1 MIDSDNDLTNMVVLN
16 NLFKSG
22 HYRLDEL
29 HSVRDWID
37 LDGLFSYEGRG
48 FIETII
54 SNKQIQQIVE
64 SKKTIIGINHYGAIL
79 AALIGYKYGK
89 PFAYVFDSEKTVDA
103 VEREINYIEKDGI
116 ILIIDVIV
124 FGNSLCKVLDA
135 MNEKGIIDENNG
147 VDVVILFERIYKKSG
162 KYKDRYNLSKI
173 YSSRFIHKVY
183 VINDSFD
190 IELCKKNRQECIFR
204 KGIGENIC
212 DFERK
217 V

>member
-1 MIDSDNDLTNMVVLN
+1 MVVRN

-29 HSVRDWID
+29 HSIRDWID
-37 LDGLFSYEGRG
+37 LDGLFNYEKRG
-48 FIETII
+48 FIETLI
-54 SNKQIQQIVE
+54 SDKQIKQIIK

-89 PFAYVFDSEKTVDA
+89 PFAYVFDSHKTVDTL
-103 VEREINYIEKDGI
+103 EREINCIEKDGI

-124 FGNSLCKVLDA
+124 FGDSLCKVLDA
-135 MNEKGIIDENNG
+135 MNEKGIIDERNG
-147 VDVVILFERIYKKSG
+147 VDVIILFERIYKKA
-162 KYKDRYNLSKI
+162 KIYKDRYNLSKI

-190 IELCKKNRQECIFR
+190 VELCNKNRKECIFR
-204 KGIGENIC
+204 NGTSGDIC
-212 DFERK
+212 DYERN